1 MRFGLSH
8 AAIAYAT
15 TSLSLSSNSGY
26 RGVAASR
33 NSSSIDIKWRSATG
47 TCANTAA

>member
-1 MRFGLSH
+1 LETVTIASSRTRFG
-8 AAIAYAT
+8 
-15 TSLSLSSNSGY
+15 N
-26 RGVAASR
+26 VAASR